1 MPKKLSM
8 KLITA
13 VFTGSVFMFLG
24 VLFGALGSHAL
35 KARLTPDA
43 LQSYMIAIR
52 YMLFHG
58 VAILALVSL
67 PFLDEA
73 SKGRIAFLLVAGVI
87 VFSGSIMVLSTKAM
101 HQLNVSWLGPITPLG
116 GLLLLAGWGYLI
128 FLLGKQ
134 LTV

>member
-1 MPKKLSM
+1 M

-13 VFTGSVFMFLG
+13 VFTGSIFMFLG

-67 PFLDEA
+67 PFLDEV

-101 HQLNVSWLGPITPLG
+101 HQLNVSWLGPVTPLG

>member
-1 MPKKLSM
+1 M
-8 KLITA
+8 
-13 VFTGSVFMFLG
+13 MFLG

-52 YMLFHG
+52 YLLFHG
-58 VAILALVSL
+58 LALLALAGL
-67 PFLDEA
+67 PYLDEMA
-73 SKGRIAFLLVAGVI
+73 KGRIALVLVI
-87 VFSGSIMVLSTKAM
+87 GIFVFSGSIIALSTKAI
-101 HQLNVSWLGPITPLG
+101 HQLQVSWLGPLTPLG

-134 LTV
+134 LSA

>member
-1 MPKKLSM
+1 MGNFPPAPKNALLETIKVSLAQPIFFNTSPITISDCPREYISALSKKL
-8 KLITA
+8 IPA
-13 VFTGSVFMFLG
+13 VFTGSVFMFLA

-67 PFLDEA
+67 PFLDETL
-73 SKGRIAFLLVAGVI
+73 KGRIAFLLVAGVI
-87 VFSGSIMVLSTKAM
+87 VFT
-101 HQLNVSWLGPITPLG
+101 Q
-116 GLLLLAGWGYLI
+116 
-128 FLLGKQ
+128 
-134 LTV
+134 

>member
-1 MPKKLSM
+1 M

-13 VFTGSVFMFLG
+13 AFLGSILMFLG

-52 YMLFHG
+52 YLLFHG
-58 VAILALVSL
+58 LAILALAGL
-67 PFLDEA
+67 PYLDEMA
-73 SKGRIAFLLVAGVI
+73 KGRVALMLVIGI
-87 VFSGSIMVLSTKAM
+87 LVFSGSIIALSTRAI
-101 HQLNVSWLGPITPLG
+101 HQLQVSWLGPVTPLG

-134 LTV
+134 LSA

>member
-1 MPKKLSM
+1 M

>member
-1 MPKKLSM
+1 M

-13 VFTGSVFMFLG
+13 VFTGSIFMFLG

-67 PFLDEA
+67 PFLDEV

-101 HQLNVSWLGPITPLG
+101 HQLNVSWLGPVTPLG
-116 GLLLLAGWGYLI
+116 GLLLLAGWGI
-128 FLLGKQ
+128 
-134 LTV
+134 

>member
-1 MPKKLSM
+1 M

-101 HQLNVSWLGPITPLG
+101 HLLNVSWLGPVTPLG

>member
-1 MPKKLSM
+1 M

-101 HQLNVSWLGPITPLG
+101 HQLNVSWLGPFTPLG

>member
-1 MPKKLSM
+1 
-8 KLITA
+8 
-13 VFTGSVFMFLG
+13 MFLG

-52 YMLFHG
+52 YLLFHG
-58 VAILALVSL
+58 LALLALAGL
-67 PFLDEA
+67 PYLDEMA
-73 SKGRIAFLLVAGVI
+73 KGRVALLLVIGI
-87 VFSGSIMVLSTKAM
+87 LVFSGSIIALSTRAI
-101 HQLNVSWLGPITPLG
+101 HQLQVSWLGPVTPLG

-134 LTV
+134 LSA

>member
-1 MPKKLSM
+1 M

-13 VFTGSVFMFLG
+13 VFTGSIFMFLG

-101 HQLNVSWLGPITPLG
+101 HQLNLSWLGPVTPLG

>member
-1 MPKKLSM
+1 M

-13 VFTGSVFMFLG
+13 TFLGSILMFLG

-52 YMLFHG
+52 YLLFHG
-58 VAILALVSL
+58 LALLALAGL
-67 PFLDEA
+67 PYLDEMV
-73 SKGRIAFLLVAGVI
+73 KGRVALMLVIGI
-87 VFSGSIMVLSTKAM
+87 LVFSGSIIALSTRAI
-101 HQLNVSWLGPITPLG
+101 HQLQVSWLGPVTPLG

-134 LTV
+134 LSA

>member
-1 MPKKLSM
+1 M

-101 HQLNVSWLGPITPLG
+101 HQLNVSWLGPVTPLG

>member
-1 MPKKLSM
+1 M

-101 HQLNVSWLGPITPLG
+101 HQLNVSWLGPVTPLG

-134 LTV
+134 LSV

>member
-101 HQLNVSWLGPITPLG
+101 HQLNVSWLGPVTPLG

>member
-1 MPKKLSM
+1 M

-13 VFTGSVFMFLG
+13 VFTGSIFMFLG

-58 VAILALVSL
+58 LAILALVSL
-67 PFLDEA
+67 PFLDEV

-101 HQLNVSWLGPITPLG
+101 HQLNVSWLGPVTPLG

>member
-1 MPKKLSM
+1 M

-13 VFTGSVFMFLG
+13 VFTGSIFMFLG

-67 PFLDEA
+67 PFQDEA

-101 HQLNVSWLGPITPLG
+101 HQLNLSWLGPVTPLG